1 MMPNGMPQT
10 GQIWREKATGKLA
23 TYDDRYK
30 ICSNISETGYFF
42 TWNDTGTTDIIERDF
57 CKRFKY
63 VSG

>member
-42 TWNDTGTTDIIERDF
+42 TWNDTGTTDIIE
-57 CKRFKY
+57 
-63 VSG
+63 